1 MSEATNTPLS
11 NRADIL
17 SELWIKYKGSEG
29 FEDFITYNDLGL
41 PLAYAVSH
49 GIIES
54 NTMVDGFINETFDVF
69 VEALEIEDIGYDDL
83 TSMFEDSGRSM
94 E

>member
-11 NRADIL
+11 SKCDIL
-17 SELWIKYKGSEG
+17 AELWVKYKGDSD
-29 FEDFITYNDLGL
+29 FTDFIEYNDLGL

-49 GIIES
+49 GIVEVNNQVSMFIE
-54 NTMVDGFINETFDVF
+54 ETFDVLLT
-69 VEALEIEDIGYDDL
+69 ALDIEEDTG
-83 TSMFEDSGRSM
+83 FEELGELFALSQ